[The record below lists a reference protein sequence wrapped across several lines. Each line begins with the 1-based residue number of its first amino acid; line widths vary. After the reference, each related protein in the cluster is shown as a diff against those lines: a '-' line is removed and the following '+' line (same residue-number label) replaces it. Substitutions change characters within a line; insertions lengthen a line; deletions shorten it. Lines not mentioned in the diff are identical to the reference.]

1 MHHLFYRFL
10 RWCPGALGLLLRQ
23 KLYPRVLGECGRGV
37 LFGRFVDLVQ
47 PERISLGDRVIL
59 SNYVRL
65 DATNDTGN
73 DNHPITIEHD
83 VFLGTATE
91 LNSSKDPILL
101 KSGTN
106 IGSSC
111 KIAGNSPVTIGPN
124 VLLAAYC
131 TIGENTQNRYEAP
144 PCDLSKS
151 VENIETVVEHGCWLG
166 VRVELKTGARVCR
179 ESIVGAHAVV
189 EGEIPAWAIA
199 VGQPAKVIKFR
210 K

>member
-23 KLYPRVLGECGRGV
+23 KLYPRLLGECGRGV

-65 DATNDTGN
+65 DAGTYAGN
-73 DNHPITIEHD
+73 DSHGITIEHD
-83 VFLGTATE
+83 VFIGTATD
-91 LNSSKDPILL
+91 LNSSKNQILL

-124 VLLAAYC
+124 VLFAAYC
-131 TIGENTQNRYEAP
+131 TIAENTQNRSERNPEGMSGSAG
-144 PCDLSKS
+144 
-151 VENIETVVEHGCWLG
+151 NIETVVEQGCWLG
-166 VRVELKTGARVCR
+166 VRVELKTGARVSK
-179 ESIVGAHAVV
+179 ESIVGAHAIV